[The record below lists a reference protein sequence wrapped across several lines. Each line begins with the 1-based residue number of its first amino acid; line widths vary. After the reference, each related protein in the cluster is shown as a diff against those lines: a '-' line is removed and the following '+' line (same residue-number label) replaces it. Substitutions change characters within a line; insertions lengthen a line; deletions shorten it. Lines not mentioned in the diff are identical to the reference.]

1 MAPGAVHVDGTHDT
15 LDEVIARVVA
25 IVEAAASRR

>member
-1 MAPGAVHVDGTHDT
+1 VDGTHDT

-25 IVEAAASRR
+25 IVEAAAARR